1 MTKTPDGQLIMELL
15 GLDYNAL
22 YGFAIAEYLPGGVGL
37 LYEKLKNGKFKLTPM
52 LNKSGWS
59 IDEICWINYVQNQAP
74 FKTNDNFHRIR
85 HQLNGGQKKFTFDRV
100 SFVPD
105 GHVTIEGV
113 MYFLFYHG
121 KGCILSFV
129 LFDMSLHEN
138 PLKMF
143 LPCRLWM

>member
-1 MTKTPDGQLIMELL
+1 MELL

-22 YGFAIAEYLPGGVGL
+22 YGHAIAEYLPGGVGL

-59 IDEICWINYVQNQAP
+59 IDEICWINYIQNQKP

-85 HQLNGGQKKFTFDRV
+85 HQLNGGQKKFTFDKV
-100 SFVPD
+100 TFVPD

-113 MYFLFYHG
+113 TYFLFYHG
-121 KGCILSFV
+121 KGYILNFV
-129 LFDMSLHEN
+129 C
-138 PLKMF
+138 PI
-143 LPCRLWM
+143 